1 MGLRGEAAIIGFVE
15 LAPERKASRPP
26 MFSIEQYASLSQGVL
41 HDAGVDP
48 RVVDGLV
55 CSGLAESRRF
65 APATLAEYLGIEIN
79 FGEVVDLG
87 GATAAGMVWRAAAAV
102 ELGLCNAVL
111 AVLPG
116 SANYPKPSA
125 ALAADARAE
134 GSNGAFGASSQLY
147 GSPQAEFE
155 IPYGNLGQNA
165 PYAQIARRY
174 AAEFGY
180 DPRATAKIAVDQRT
194 NACATPDAIF
204 HGKPLTIDDVLASP
218 MVADPLHM
226 LEIVMRC
233 HGGAG
238 VLIANADVAK
248 KSRNRPVWIKGC
260 GERVAYKTPTYAE
273 DLLRSPISGASDAA
287 FAMAGLGRGDVD
299 MASIYDCYTITVVMS
314 LEDAGF
320 CQKGEGMQFAAAHDL
335 TYSGDFPV
343 NTAGGQLSFGQAGTA
358 GGMHHVCDGVR
369 QIMGRAGQA
378 QVSDCDTAFVSGN
391 GGIMSEQVAL
401 LLQGD

>member
-15 LAPERKASRPP
+15 LAPERKPSRPP
-26 MFSIEQYASLSQGVL
+26 MFSIEQYAHLSQGVL

-48 RVVDGLV
+48 GVVDGLV
-55 CSGLAESRRF
+55 CTGLAESRRF
-65 APATLAEYLGIEIN
+65 APATLAEYLGIKVN

-87 GATAAGMVWRAAAAV
+87 GATAAGMTWRAAAAV

-116 SANYPKPSA
+116 SVNYPKPPA
-125 ALAADARAE
+125 PVPVD
-134 GSNGAFGASSQLY
+134 GGNGAYGASSQLY

-204 HGKPLTIDDVLASP
+204 HGQPLTIEDVLDSP
-218 MVADPLHM
+218 MVADPLHL

-238 VLIANADVAK
+238 VLIANADIAR
-248 KSRNRPVWIKGC
+248 KSASRPVWIKGC
-260 GERVAYKTPTYAE
+260 GERIAYKTPTYAD
-273 DLLRSPISGASDAA
+273 DLLVSPIAGASDSA
-287 FAMAGLGRGDVD
+287 FAMAGLDRGDVD
-299 MASIYDCYTITVVMS
+299 LASIYDCYTITVVMS

-320 CQKGEGMQFAAAHDL
+320 CEKGEGMQFVAAHDL
-335 TYSGDFPV
+335 TYAGDFPL

-378 QVSDCDTAFVSGN
+378 QVPNCDTAFVSGN

-401 LLQGD
+401 ILQGD